1 MKKHGPIT
9 YTKLSIFKGT
19 IIFRRNYILHMEP
32 PSRGGAGK
40 GGSLN
45 LLVNYYV
52 GSQEAYKLHHSLF
65 CFFAEVRGRVVC
77 RSVCAKSLFSG
88 KVDTY
93 LCDIARTPTLRETN
107 ISTPKKHTAPG
118 LSAEAA
124 LPLFHEASRVR
135 YHGCRHGP

>member
-9 YTKLSIFKGT
+9 YTKLSIFKRDDNFPPELYPSYGT
-19 IIFRRNYILHMEP
+19 AV
-32 PSRGGAGK
+32 SGGAGK

-118 LSAEAA
+118 LGAEAA